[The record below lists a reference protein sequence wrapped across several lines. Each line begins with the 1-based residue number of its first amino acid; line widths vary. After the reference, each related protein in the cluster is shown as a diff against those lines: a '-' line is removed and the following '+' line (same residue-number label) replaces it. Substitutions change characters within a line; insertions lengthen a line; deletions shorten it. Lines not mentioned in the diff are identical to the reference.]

1 MSEVVERVT
10 ENTAVSEKQEET
22 KADKFVRLGENR
34 VNKVMEAIGRIEHLA
49 NRGNYDYTP
58 EQVEEMFSIME
69 NRLAEVKG
77 RFAPKQAKNNAFSFG
92 TKAE

>member
-1 MSEVVERVT
+1 MNT
-10 ENTAVSEKQEET
+10 EATNTVQSNES
-22 KADKFVRLGENR
+22 KADKFVRLGESR

-77 RFAPKQAKNNAFSFG
+77 RFAPKQTKSNAFSFG
-92 TKAE
+92 TRAE

>member
-1 MSEVVERVT
+1 MNT
-10 ENTAVSEKQEET
+10 EATNTVQNNES
-22 KADKFVRLGENR
+22 KADKFVRLGESR

-49 NRGNYDYTP
+49 NRGNYDYTT

-69 NRLAEVKG
+69 NRLAEVKS
-77 RFAPKQAKNNAFSFG
+77 RFTSKQAKNNTFSFG